1 MKLTATQLRRIIK
14 EEVSKVTTRRDRL
27 SEGHT
32 RITEEEFA
40 QWKSGNWGFVAED
53 HHGVS
58 LAKDD
63 DSSRFLHGSD
73 EGHPMDDEGYMVKS
87 RMSSMKKM
95 AADICGLLDSDDQL
109 PGWVQDLVAT
119 SHNDLQHV
127 HDYLM
132 GDEEM
137 RVYEKAPH
145 QVSTVGESRRR
156 RSSHLAEGHS
166 RITSEEVIAWKNGNW
181 GFISENSDETR
192 YCVYCGWKGGDSST
206 KACPDC
212 GEHKLVTRDELS
224 SEDMDDYEFDK

>member
-1 MKLTATQLRRIIK
+1 MKLSATQLRRIIK
-14 EEVSKVTTRRDRL
+14 EEVSKVTTRRGRL
-27 SEGHT
+27 SEGHA

-87 RMSSMKKM
+87 RMASMKKM
-95 AADICGLLDSDDQL
+95 AAGICGLLDSDDQL
-109 PGWVQDLVAT
+109 PAWVQDLVAT

-137 RVYEKAPH
+137 RSYQTGHNDQMLPV
-145 QVSTVGESRRR
+145 TGESRRLR
-156 RSSHLAEGHS
+156 EKQDLNKDGKNDFEDVMIARHKASGMDHEDAVEKGEKAANSAKRQNES
-166 RITSEEVIAWKNGNW
+166 RIRRR
-181 GFISENSDETR
+181 GFMR
-192 YCVYCGWKGGDSST
+192 G
-206 KACPDC
+206 
-212 GEHKLVTRDELS
+212 
-224 SEDMDDYEFDK
+224 

>member
-14 EEVSKVTTRRDRL
+14 EEVSKVTTRRSRL
-27 SEGHT
+27 SEGHA

-53 HHGVS
+53 HHGLT

-87 RMSSMKKM
+87 RMASMKKM
-95 AADICGLLDSDDQL
+95 AADICGLLDSGDQL
-109 PGWVQDLVAT
+109 PAWVQDLIAT
-119 SHNDLQHV
+119 SHNDVKHV

-137 RVYEKAPH
+137 RAHKKSPEQMMSV
-145 QVSTVGESRRR
+145 VGESRKRR
-156 RSSHLAEGHS
+156 
-166 RITSEEVIAWKNGNW
+166 
-181 GFISENSDETR
+181 
-192 YCVYCGWKGGDSST
+192 
-206 KACPDC
+206 
-212 GEHKLVTRDELS
+212 
-224 SEDMDDYEFDK
+224 